1 MTGIIEIARVNED
14 EVRLCPAITPGSP
27 PMTVVR
33 SRFLVRWNSFLSL
46 GLSLLSSSTWGYSL
60 SNPAAAQPSLDGT
73 PSQSAPTQCISMGMP
88 SATWVSLARPLVQDT
103 TAVGASA
110 IALNYLADQL
120 IPNLGA
126 MLNPKPFP
134 EIHERARAARV
145 PVMMYH
151 DILPEKQVS
160 FDVTPAEF
168 EAHLQAIRDKNLT
181 PISLDQLMVHLRTG
195 MPLPPKPIL
204 LTFDDGYEGHYTHVY
219 PLLKKYNYPA
229 VFSIYT
235 AKVGKKMGRSSLNWE
250 QVREMAKDPLITIAS
265 HSVTH
270 PADLTKIPEEQLKTE
285 ITESKQVLE
294 RELGIPIHYFTYPE
308 GKYNQQVAN
317 LVQQAG
323 YSAALTMNDLD
334 ERLAGQSESLL
345 AIGRIGQS
353 RIAEMLDQAWGGA
366 PLPKWNV
373 GFDFKAPIQ
382 KQEPTIENTGFVFIS
397 GGQPMTIHAKTRD
410 QVPAILAGTPA
421 IAGVDGGFFSLEFL
435 DSNKMIGPVYSQ
447 ASGEFVPGND
457 RENLRLNGRPLVLIS
472 PDEVRYIPFDAAKHN
487 SLAGIQAEM
496 PKVTDAFVA
505 AAWLVRDGQAQ
516 PDAAFGNL
524 FDFNAE
530 RHRAFWGINQAGQP
544 MIGVSKDPI
553 GSVNLGQKLLKAG
566 YRDAVM
572 LDSGASTSLAF
583 QGESLVAYT
592 PRPVPHVVGLIPTNG
607 IADSSGNATGN
618 AVVNAGGDASNALAN
633 NSGSEG
639 ATEINATVQSRS
651 SWSDCTLA
659 KR

>member
-1 MTGIIEIARVNED
+1 
-14 EVRLCPAITPGSP
+14 
-27 PMTVVR
+27 MTVVR
-33 SRFLVRWNSFLSL
+33 SRFLVRWNALL
-46 GLSLLSSSTWGYSL
+46 GLSASLLWSSSFSAPL
-60 SNPAAAQPSLDGT
+60 ISPAAAQPSRDARS
-73 PSQSAPTQCISMGMP
+73 SQSAPTQCATVGIPVS
-88 SATWVSLARPLVQDT
+88 TWVSLAKPLVQDT

-229 VFSIYT
+229 TFSIYT

-250 QVREMAKDPLITIAS
+250 QLREMAKDPLITIAA
-265 HSVTH
+265 HSVSH
-270 PADLTKIPEEQLKTE
+270 PPDLTKVSEAQLKTE
-285 ITESKQVLE
+285 LTESKQVLE

-317 LVQQAG
+317 FVQQAG

-373 GFDFKAPIQ
+373 GFDFQSPIQ

-397 GGQPMTIHAKTRD
+397 GGKPMTIHAKTRD

-447 ASGEFVPGND
+447 TSGEFVPGND

-472 PDEVRYIPFDAAKHN
+472 PEEVRYIPFDAAKHN

-516 PDAAFGNL
+516 PEAAFGNL

-530 RHRAFWGINQAGQP
+530 RHRAFWGINQSGQP

-607 IADSSGNATGN
+607 VSNGSGDAIENT
-618 AVVNAGGDASNALAN
+618 VVNSGENSENTFPGNPNTDSATQAN
-633 NSGSEG
+633 LSMQ
-639 ATEINATVQSRS
+639 AQT
-651 SWSDCTLA
+651 SWVDCLLA